1 MKEFWGLLQIEWLG
15 KGAFPLRKWP
25 LRCNLK
31 GKREPV
37 IGSGKGKTPD
47 SGRISV
53 AMVWERRESGII
65 WDLPEGQRTGNLF
78 FPVLSQLNFPTEIL
92 LLGHCSNPNLDLGNS
107 INKHFGIFFLIGL
120 WTVHELC
127 FFPQFIRT
135 CRHTVCSLWHA
146 YRQNLTQFWQLWKK
160 IAKVKYSSTV
170 YQRFA
175 LMLLKSLKRSYK

>member
-37 IGSGKGKTPD
+37 TGSGKGKIPD

-78 FPVLSQLNFPTEIL
+78 FPVLSQLTFPTEIL
-92 LLGHCSNPNLDLGNS
+92 LLGHYSNPSLDLGNS
-107 INKHFGIFFLIGL
+107 IHKHFGIFFYRLMNSS
-120 WTVHELC
+120 WTV
-127 FFPQFIRT
+127 FFPSVYKDMLTYCLF
-135 CRHTVCSLWHA
+135 SLA
-146 YRQNLTQFWQLWKK
+146 CIPTEPNTILATMEKD
-160 IAKVKYSSTV
+160 S
-170 YQRFA
+170 
-175 LMLLKSLKRSYK
+175 